1 MFDLEKNNKQ
11 HDHHQEEE
19 EEENL
24 FKANAENEEDS
35 EHDRATQG

>member
-11 HDHHQEEE
+11 HDHHQEE